1 MDYAL
6 LTGLTVSVAA
16 LVVGLF
22 LLLSYLSSLV
32 KSAYHIKVEIR
43 ADMEKSLKQISQ
55 ELAKRSRLVRS
66 ELSKDAGRIR
76 NSLEQDNAVR
86 VDRMENDLKALVE
99 EATRKNDVLVQERLD
114 AIALRLASLEET
126 VSRHGNTTLK
136 KQATRKLRQE
146 TPLQETITE
155 PSRNSRDADT
165 LAAQLR
171 AVMQDHREKTESTD
185 SANTPPPLPKPF
197 NLPDFGS
204 PGKHHRT

>member
-32 KSAYHIKVEIR
+32 KSAYHIRVEIR
-43 ADMEKSLKQISQ
+43 ADMEKNLKQISQ

-76 NSLEQDNAVR
+76 KSLEQDNAVR

-99 EATRKNDVLVQERLD
+99 ETARKHDALLQERLD
-114 AIALRLASLEET
+114 AIALRLASLGNT
-126 VSRHGNTTLK
+126 GPKPGNTTLR
-136 KQATRKLRQE
+136 KQATRKPRRE
-146 TPLQETITE
+146 TPSQEAIPE
-155 PSRNSRDADT
+155 PSRNSREADV

-171 AVMQDHREKTESTD
+171 AVMQDRQKKAEAAD
-185 SANTPPPLPKPF
+185 SGDTPPPLPRPV
-197 NLPDFGS
+197 NLPDFGF

>member
-32 KSAYHIKVEIR
+32 KSAYHIKVDIR
-43 ADMEKSLKQISQ
+43 ADMEKNLKQISQ

-66 ELSKDAGRIR
+66 ELSKDARRIR
-76 NSLEQDNAVR
+76 SSLEQDNAVR

-99 EATRKNDVLVQERLD
+99 EATRKNNAMVQERLD

-126 VSRHGNTTLK
+126 GPKNGNTTLK
-136 KQATRKLRQE
+136 KQATRKPRRE
-146 TPLQETITE
+146 TPLQETIAE

-171 AVMQDHREKTESTD
+171 AVMQDRQEKTESTD
-185 SANTPPPLPKPF
+185 SANAPPPLPKPV

-204 PGKHHRT
+204 PSKHHRT

>member
-99 EATRKNDVLVQERLD
+99 EATRKNDVLMQERLD

-136 KQATRKLRQE
+136 KQATRKPRQE

-171 AVMQDHREKTESTD
+171 AVMQDRQEKTESTD
-185 SANTPPPLPKPF
+185 SANAPPPRPKPV